1 MKSTP
6 VFTFVVAAV
15 CSLVLASYVAAGSGR
30 GHNRKKNSGS
40 GFDSDNN
47 PGQLGRTAKD
57 NGGGIFNSKNNPGM
71 QGSEFGRAKAEN
83 ASASE
88 KMVTSSAGE
97 QAVRADSARK
107 FGPSMLDA
115 GIAQTN
121 RSGPAVEGRHRHPK
135 PIPGSTPLGT
145 PVPRPTPGSTPLGTP
160 VPAPSPRATPGSTPL
175 GTPVPAPTPKDMVPL
190 EPRVPGEV
198 APLDPPALQI
208 IKRAPSPGAPS
219 GD

>member
-6 VFTFVVAAV
+6 ALTFAVAAV
-15 CSLVLASYVAAGSGR
+15 CSVVLASYVAAGSGH
-30 GHNRKKNSGS
+30 GHNREKNSGP
-40 GFDSDNN
+40 GFNSDNN
-47 PGQLGRTAKD
+47 PGMLGRTAKD
-57 NGGGIFNSKNNPGM
+57 NGGGIFNSKNNPGV
-71 QGSEFGRAKAEN
+71 QASEFGRAKADS

-88 KMVTSSAGE
+88 KMVTSNAGE
-97 QAVRADSARK
+97 QAVREDSARK

-135 PIPGSTPLGT
+135 PTPGSTPLGT
-145 PVPRPTPGSTPLGTP
+145 PVPRP
-160 VPAPSPRATPGSTPL
+160 TPGSTPL

-208 IKRAPSPGAPS
+208 IKRAPSPGSP
-219 GD
+219 GGG